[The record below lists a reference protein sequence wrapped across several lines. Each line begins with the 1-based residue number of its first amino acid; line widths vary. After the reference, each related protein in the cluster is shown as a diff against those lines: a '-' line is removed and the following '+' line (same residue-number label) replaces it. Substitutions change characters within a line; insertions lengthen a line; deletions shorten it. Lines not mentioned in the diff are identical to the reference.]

1 MTKEKPAKDLEKLTR
16 TKLVEEAAKYPD
28 IEGAHG
34 LTKEQLLEAIGA
46 EKKKLGEDVA
56 EAAPA
61 KPVSAKKK
69 QKRAK
74 LPDKAKLKA
83 TLNDLKKKRREAL
96 EAKDGVQLKRVRT
109 RYKKVNRVLRRVTGA
124 AG

>member
-1 MTKEKPAKDLEKLTR
+1 MTKEQPAKDLDKLTR

-46 EKKKLGEDVA
+46 EKKKLGEDVE

-69 QKRAK
+69 RTKV
-74 LPDKAKLKA
+74 PDKAKLKA

-96 EAKDGVQLKRVRT
+96 EAKDGVQLKRIRT
-109 RYKKVNRVLRRVTGA
+109 RYKKVNRVLRRVTSA

>member
-1 MTKEKPAKDLEKLTR
+1 MTKEQPAKDLDKLTR

-46 EKKKLGEDVA
+46 EKKKLGEDVE

-61 KPVSAKKK
+61 KPVSAKK
-69 QKRAK
+69 KRAK

-96 EAKDGVQLKRVRT
+96 EAKDGVQLKRIRT
-109 RYKKVNRVLRRVTGA
+109 RYKKVNRVLRRVTSA